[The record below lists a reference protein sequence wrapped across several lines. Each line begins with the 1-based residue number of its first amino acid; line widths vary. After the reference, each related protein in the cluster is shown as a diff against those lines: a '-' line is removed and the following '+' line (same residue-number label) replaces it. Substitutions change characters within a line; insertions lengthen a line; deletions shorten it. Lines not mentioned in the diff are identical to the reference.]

1 MEAIR
6 LEQNSFRIKQ
16 LERATTQ
23 VISWW
28 WEYQR
33 NEYDSTLI
41 SFWVEND
48 GSEIHIRGTQPGTTY
63 PSIKDQYNQ
72 TATIE
77 VIVEDLNLELVKYEF
92 QLNPGQEE
100 IVYFM
105 EYYSDIVSLV
115 KNNENAKI
123 YLDQDEQGKY
133 LRIEWIEEWI
143 TIFQVTDVEWNSKT
157 GKITVWPGSVT
168 EPENPGEPV
177 EPEPNPEEESPEEKE
192 LREFLEELQNLSN
205 GVQVNALT
213 EEQQVSLEEY
223 KIIVDAIIS
232 KFKAKNFSDVRIS
245 AAITAVQNVKEIIS
259 AGTSSKKELYVE
271 VLGYLINWFNILLT
285 NDIQVEYFI
294 KEVWLDRVSW
304 IQFKIT
310 WKVDEVWVE
319 YETLDWTIERKV
331 LSIQEDWEYIVA
343 FTKESC
349 WECNN
354 FKPYY
359 TVWSKTEYYEQPLI
373 AHYSNTIWLASNE
386 GVEINSYNGFSR
398 FQSILN
404 FAFYKEWYAEASQKV
419 IDFKREYEDQIS
431 LGVSIIPLVWEWYDV
446 WTLLGTIDPITREQL
461 DHLDL
466 FLTAIWLLTW
476 VWSWKLARDLFD
488 AWIKKISDHLGIAV
502 SELKAIALQVASEYK
517 ITSLEDLQK
526 LKGRFTVEGFLKTVK
541 LKAWWI
547 KSNKII
553 DDLDY
558 SKIEELRNGIAQMTE
573 RLWTRWDI
581 ANIIK
586 NPKKIGKSINEYNG
600 TSNTATVFYNSN
612 YEYIIVDDITWK
624 VFHISDKNNLSWI
637 PDDRIYNLTDF

>member
-77 VIVEDLNLELVKYEF
+77 VIVEDLNLELTKYEF

-100 IVYFM
+100 TVYFM
-105 EYYSDIVSLV
+105 EYYSDIVSIV

-245 AAITAVQNVKEIIS
+245 AAI
-259 AGTSSKKELYVE
+259 
-271 VLGYLINWFNILLT
+271 
-285 NDIQVEYFI
+285 
-294 KEVWLDRVSW
+294 
-304 IQFKIT
+304 
-310 WKVDEVWVE
+310 KV
-319 YETLDWTIERKV
+319 
-331 LSIQEDWEYIVA
+331 
-343 FTKESC
+343 
-349 WECNN
+349 
-354 FKPYY
+354 
-359 TVWSKTEYYEQPLI
+359 
-373 AHYSNTIWLASNE
+373 
-386 GVEINSYNGFSR
+386 G
-398 FQSILN
+398 
-404 FAFYKEWYAEASQKV
+404 
-419 IDFKREYEDQIS
+419 
-431 LGVSIIPLVWEWYDV
+431 
-446 WTLLGTIDPITREQL
+446 
-461 DHLDL
+461 
-466 FLTAIWLLTW
+466 
-476 VWSWKLARDLFD
+476 
-488 AWIKKISDHLGIAV
+488 
-502 SELKAIALQVASEYK
+502 
-517 ITSLEDLQK
+517 
-526 LKGRFTVEGFLKTVK
+526 
-541 LKAWWI
+541 
-547 KSNKII
+547 
-553 DDLDY
+553 
-558 SKIEELRNGIAQMTE
+558 
-573 RLWTRWDI
+573 
-581 ANIIK
+581 
-586 NPKKIGKSINEYNG
+586 
-600 TSNTATVFYNSN
+600 
-612 YEYIIVDDITWK
+612 
-624 VFHISDKNNLSWI
+624 
-637 PDDRIYNLTDF
+637 